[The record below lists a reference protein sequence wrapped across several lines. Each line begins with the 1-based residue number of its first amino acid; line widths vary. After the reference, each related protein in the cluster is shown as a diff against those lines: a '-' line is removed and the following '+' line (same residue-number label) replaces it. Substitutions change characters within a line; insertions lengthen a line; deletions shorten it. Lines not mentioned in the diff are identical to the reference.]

1 MPRDSPTVG
10 KGAMRTVLA
19 ASITWVIKT
28 TDIKSAFLQG
38 KELDREIYL
47 RPPVESH
54 TPSNVILKLKH
65 GLYGLK
71 DGARQFFISVKEE
84 LLKLGFKQC
93 TLDPAIFYVR
103 KGEKLRGI
111 ICCHVDDFLHSGDMY
126 FETFIQKLRQRFY
139 AGKVEEKVFRYIGFK
154 VEQRENGIILDQSDY
169 MYNLNSPT
177 LDPRHTTNKSDIL
190 NSEEQSLYR
199 QIVGQINWAVQGSR
213 PDLAFEM
220 IAASTKLKQATVG
233 DLTRAIKMLNRLED
247 FTSYMLFPCLNQT
260 LSDLKIMVFTDASLG
275 NINDGTGSWLADGTG
290 LCCPLAWHASKIKR
304 VVRSTIAAEALSLQE
319 GLEAGL
325 YYRTIV
331 EEILGI
337 PNKTI
342 PIIAYTDNKSI
353 IEAVFSTKLVD
364 D

>member
-1 MPRDSPTVG
+1 M
-10 KGAMRTVLA
+10 
-19 ASITWVIKT
+19 
-28 TDIKSAFLQG
+28 
-38 KELDREIYL
+38 
-47 RPPVESH
+47 
-54 TPSNVILKLKH
+54 
-65 GLYGLK
+65 
-71 DGARQFFISVKEE
+71 
-84 LLKLGFKQC
+84 
-93 TLDPAIFYVR
+93 
-103 KGEKLRGI
+103 
-111 ICCHVDDFLHSGDMY
+111 
-126 FETFIQKLRQRFY
+126 
-139 AGKVEEKVFRYIGFK
+139 EEKVFRYIGFK

-233 DLTRAIKMLNRLED
+233 DLTRAIKMLNRLKD
-247 FTSYMLFPCLNQT
+247 FTSYMLFPCLNQE

-275 NINDGTGSWLADGTG
+275 NINDGTGSTGAYIVWLADGTG

-319 GLEAGL
+319 GLEAGF
-325 YYRTIV
+325 YYRTMV

-342 PIIAYTDNKSI
+342 PITAYTDNKSV

-364 D
+364 DKRLRVDIAAIREFLKTNDIRQIKWCAGDSQLANCMTKQGASGYELLKILQCGKMPDEFSND